1 MELSHPE
8 ATHKALDR
16 PGDEADELRASR
28 ERIVRAEDHER
39 RRLERDLH
47 DGPQQDL
54 IALAVNIQL
63 ARALA
68 ERDAD
73 AAIELLDGMGREV
86 QRALERIAQVA
97 QRIYP
102 PLLETGGLSAAIRAA
117 AVTLGVRAEII
128 VTVTQLPPATAG
140 AVYFC
145 ALDALEGLGDAG
157 PASITVVG
165 NDGVVTFEL
174 CGPSQAPPD
183 EVLTRMRD
191 RVEAIGGRL
200 TSDASPDGWAA
211 IGRLPLAG

>member
-8 ATHKALDR
+8 ETHKALDR

-28 ERIVRAEDHER
+28 ERIWRAEDHER

-68 ERDAD
+68 ERDVD

-86 QRALERIAQVA
+86 QRALERIAQLA

-145 ALDALEGLGDAG
+145 ALDVLEGLGDAL
-157 PASITVVG
+157 AEVVEHDAVSARRTG
-165 NDGVVTFEL
+165 GTPRSST
-174 CGPSQAPPD
+174 PS
-183 EVLTRMRD
+183 E
-191 RVEAIGGRL
+191 
-200 TSDASPDGWAA
+200 
-211 IGRLPLAG
+211 